1 MNVTP
6 AEEEKCQCASCKA
19 GHKNGHNVF
28 RPIKITT
35 PAHEWRE
42 EFEKRFVRDDVGHI
56 YELQIASEIVD
67 FIQKTLDTHTA
78 HLVEREREK
87 FKRIRETTL
96 RILIE
101 HREEWEKY
109 LKEESDS
116 LDQHSARLVESA
128 YEDGVK
134 QTIAQFLRMN
144 IENPKAPVNI
154 DEVKRRALT
163 ERH

>member
-1 MNVTP
+1 MCHEYEYCPYTRNTMNVTP
-6 AEEEKCQCASCKA
+6 AKEEKCQCLSCKA

-42 EFEKRFVRDDVGHI
+42 NNEKRLRIDFEVAYGSMPENFERVPSVHI
-56 YELQIASEIVD
+56 SDWWLEH
-67 FIQKTLDTHTA
+67 IQNLLDTHTA
-78 HLVEREREK
+78 HLVER
-87 FKRIRETTL
+87 
-96 RILIE
+96 
-101 HREEWEKY
+101 
-109 LKEESDS
+109 
-116 LDQHSARLVESA
+116 A

-134 QTIAQFLRMN
+134 QIIAQFLRMN